1 MSESNNNSSLISMQL
16 LKLCIQY
23 KSIIIRN
30 VIITVLIVSVISIIM
45 PKTFK
50 SSTVLMLPASNSDD
64 TILPN
69 LGQITIGNIISP
81 NNNESKSIFAILK
94 SRTMAESVI
103 NKMNLLELY
112 NSLNMEEGI
121 KSFKN
126 NLIISESE
134 EGTISVGF
142 FAHTQ
147 WFPNKEAS
155 DNARQ
160 MSVDI
165 VNYIV
170 KELDRLNKFH
180 QTDEAHYQR
189 KFLEKRHNETILNL
203 YKAEEQ
209 LRQFQLKNNT
219 MDLIEQTK
227 AAISIGADIKSQILV
242 EEVKLGVL
250 SKTYKSNHPEIQK
263 LKLQI
268 KELSLQ
274 LAELDSNNEIDS
286 NNNILPQYSQV
297 PNISTELIRLQR
309 EVEIQSNLYLFL
321 SEKYEA
327 SKIQEA
333 RDTPTIHILDEAN
346 YPFKRFAPK
355 RKLLVI
361 GYSLIILIGTIFY
374 IILFSYYKKN
384 IEN

>member
-1 MSESNNNSSLISMQL
+1 MLESNNNSSLISMQL

-30 VIITVLIVSVISIIM
+30 VIVTVLIVSVISIIM

-50 SSTVLMLPASNSDD
+50 SSTVLMLPTSNSDN

-112 NSLNMEEGI
+112 NSVNMEEGI
-121 KSFKN
+121 KSFRN
-126 NLIISESE
+126 DLIIRESE

-142 FAHTQ
+142 FAHTH
-147 WFPNKEAS
+147 WFPNKETS